1 MDRNRAALR
10 LAMWRG
16 LMLTPLLFLG
26 VFFFYP
32 LAAILFVSLLADGT
46 LDLSGFLR
54 VAQSAYYRDTLW
66 FTTWQAALST
76 SLTLGLA
83 LPAAYVFAR
92 YTFPGRSF
100 LLSLA
105 TLAFVLPTVVVAAGF
120 SALVGPRGLVN
131 DFLMRVFSLSA
142 PPIQLQ
148 HTLTLILIAHV
159 FYNFAVILRI
169 VTAYW
174 ANQSAQFEEAAR
186 VLGCHGWRLWYEIR
200 LPLARPAVLA
210 STILV
215 YIFTF
220 TSFGVVLILGGP
232 RFATVEVEIYRQT
245 VQLFN
250 LPVAAALSLVQ
261 IVFMFALMLV
271 YARFQSQA
279 AGQLQAA
286 AQMMSRP
293 RTLREH
299 GLVACIG
306 LIVGA
311 LLLLPLAALVAR
323 SVLVNGQLSFAY
335 YTGLGENPRGSV
347 LFVAP
352 FTAVVNS
359 LQFAFATTLVSLLLG
374 LLSAYLLKYAPAR
387 MARWLDPLFI
397 LPLAASPVTL
407 GFGFVVAFNEPP
419 LALRSTWAMVVIA
432 HTLVA
437 IPFVVRSVLPA
448 LRRVPS
454 SMRDSAATLGASP
467 LAVARWI
474 DLPVVGRSL
483 VVAATFAF
491 TVSAGEFGASL
502 FVARPDS
509 PTLPIAI
516 YRLLGQPGAIN
527 YGQALALSVILMI
540 VCAVCFALIERLR
553 TGALEEF

>member
-1 MDRNRAALR
+1 
-10 LAMWRG
+10 MWRG

-32 LAAILFVSLLADGT
+32 LAAILSVSLLADGVP
-46 LDLSGFLR
+46 DLSGFLR

-76 SLTLGLA
+76 LLTLGLA

-92 YTFPGRSF
+92 YTFPGRSL

-131 DFLMRVFSLSA
+131 DFLMRILNLSA
-142 PPIQLQ
+142 PPVQLE

-159 FYNFAVILRI
+159 FYNFAVVLRI

-186 VLGCHGWRLWYEIR
+186 ILGCHGWRLWYEIR
-200 LPLARPAVLA
+200 WPLVRPAVLA
-210 STILV
+210 SAILV

-279 AGQLQAA
+279 AGQLQPA
-286 AQMMSRP
+286 AQMVRRP

-299 GLVACIG
+299 GLVAG
-306 LIVGA
+306 AALIMGT
-311 LLLLPLAALVAR
+311 LLLLPLAALAVR
-323 SVLVNGQLSFAY
+323 SLLVNGQLSLAY
-335 YTGLGENPRGSV
+335 YAGLGENPRGSV

-352 FTAVVNS
+352 FTAVANS

-374 LLSAYLLKYAPAR
+374 LLSAYLLRYAPAQ
-387 MARWLDPLFI
+387 MARWLDPLFM

-407 GFGFVVAFNEPP
+407 GFGLIVAFNEPP
-419 LALRSTWAMVVIA
+419 LALRSTWVMIVIA

-454 SMRDSAATLGASP
+454 SVRDSAATLGASP
-467 LAVARWI
+467 LAVVRWI
-474 DLPVVGRSL
+474 DLPIVGRSL

-502 FVARPDS
+502 FVVRPDS

-527 YGQALALSVILMI
+527 YGQALALSVILMV
-540 VCAVCFALIERLR
+540 VCAICFALIERLR
-553 TGALEEF
+553 TGTAEEF